1 MRVKKLFA
9 LVLAAVTAFSL
20 TACGAPD
27 TEETGGQGSQTA
39 EAPAEPEGAGQGN
52 KAQNDLKIAIVCSNS
67 GQNDNGYN
75 QSACQ
80 GAQEIAGEIGA
91 EVKIVEPVNGV
102 AAALETLA
110 EDGYNLIFS
119 LEYDFDA
126 LIKGVGGAE
135 PIAAQYPD
143 TWFVVF
149 NDNPNQAGDGSVL
162 HENVISV
169 LFDVHE
175 ASYLAGYL
183 SVQMNENQDKL
194 FPEGYKLTP
203 LDKSR
208 GIGFIGGTNSNG
220 ILVYSYGFIEGINR
234 AAGEYGVKYDYYA
247 KYDAGFTDPALGSTV
262 AGTFYESGANVVFA
276 DAGVVGDGITAK
288 AKEAGKI
295 AIQTDANLD
304 GQQPGFVLTSVLKIT
319 GVPVQ
324 TISRAYT
331 DGTIGEMDKL
341 QSYNLASGATGIT
354 DLSEMGKHVADTA
367 AWDEIKGKLEEVS
380 QKIQSGEI
388 KVVNRQLGEEFDPAG
403 CENVVIKT
411 E

>member
-1 MRVKKLFA
+1 MRVKRICA
-9 LVLAAVTAFSL
+9 LVLAAVMLFSL
-20 TACGAPD
+20 TACGNAQPEAEG
-27 TEETGGQGSQTA
+27 TQTSGS
-39 EAPAEPEGAGQGN
+39 EAEPAASGQA
-52 KAQNDLKIAIVCSNS
+52 AQGIKIAVVCSNS

-80 GAQEIAGEIGA
+80 GAEEIAKEIGA

-126 LIKGVGGAE
+126 LIKEVGGAK
-135 PIAAQYPD
+135 PIAEQYPD
-143 TWFVVF
+143 TFFVVF
-149 NDNPNQAGDGSVL
+149 NDNPNQAEDGSVI
-162 HENVISV
+162 HDNVISV

-183 SVQMNENQDKL
+183 SVQINENQDKL
-194 FPEGYKLTP
+194 FPEGYSLTP
-203 LDKSR
+203 LEQSR

-220 ILVYSYGFIEGINR
+220 ILVYSYGFIQGINE
-234 AAGEYGVKYDYYA
+234 AAEEYGVSYDYYA

-276 DAGVVGDGITAK
+276 DAGVVGDGITSK
-288 AKEAGKI
+288 AKETGKI

-304 GQQPGFVLTSVLKIT
+304 TQQPGHVLTSVLKIT
-319 GVPVQ
+319 GVPVK
-324 TISRAYT
+324 TISKAYA
-331 DGTIGEMDKL
+331 DGTIKDMDKL

-354 DLSEMGKHVADTA
+354 DLEEMGKHVADTEV
-367 AWDEIKGKLEEVS
+367 WEEIKGKLEAVS
-380 QKIQSGEI
+380 ARIQAGEI
-388 KVVNRQLGEEFDPAG
+388 KVVNRQIGEEFDPAG
-403 CENVVIKT
+403 CPNVVIKT